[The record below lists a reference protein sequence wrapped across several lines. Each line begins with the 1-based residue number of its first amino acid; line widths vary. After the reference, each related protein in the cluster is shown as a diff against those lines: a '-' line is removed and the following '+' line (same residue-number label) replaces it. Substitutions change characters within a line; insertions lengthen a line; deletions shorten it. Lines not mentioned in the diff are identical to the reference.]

1 MKESPTAGL
10 AMAVDTSGR
19 FGSVALGTADR
30 ILVSRTFSGMLRH
43 SAELF
48 AAIQALL
55 AEIGHIPTD
64 IQEVYLTAGPGSF
77 TGLRIGI
84 TLAKM
89 LHFANRTRIV
99 ALSTLDV
106 LAENTRD
113 FLREEGGSCEQT
125 AAILDAKRGQFFVA
139 VYDWTGKNPKKILPD
154 CLMTAESFLQKYDG
168 QHRPVYIL
176 GEGLVY
182 YKDRFQA
189 KGIRIMDSQFWYP
202 HTHPLF
208 RLGRN
213 QAMLGNYA
221 DPVLLT
227 PNYLRGP
234 DAIEKSQRLASQ
246 TDSVS

>member
-1 MKESPTAGL
+1 MNIDKTNGL

-19 FGSVALGTADR
+19 FGSVALGSGDQV
-30 ILVSRTFSGMLRH
+30 LVSRTFSGMLRH

-48 AAIQALL
+48 SAIQALL
-55 AEIGHIPTD
+55 EEIGRSPGD

-77 TGLRIGI
+77 TGLRIGV

-106 LAENTRD
+106 LAENIRD
-113 FLREEGGSCEQT
+113 FLREEGEMCHHS
-125 AAILDAKRGQFFVA
+125 ASILDAKRGQFFVA
-139 VYDWTGKNPKKILPD
+139 VYDWTGNKQDKILPD
-154 CLMTAESFLQKYDG
+154 SLMTTESFLQKSG
-168 QHRPVYIL
+168 ELNRPIYLL

-189 KGIRIMDSQFWYP
+189 DGIRIINSRYWYP
-202 HTHPLF
+202 HAHHLY
-208 RLGRN
+208 RLGRE
-213 QAMLGNYA
+213 QTKLGQFA
-221 DPVLLT
+221 DPVGLI

-234 DAIEKSQRLASQ
+234 DVIEKAGRISAG
-246 TDSVS
+246 

>member
-1 MKESPTAGL
+1 MTIDTTAGL
-10 AMAVDTSGR
+10 SMAVDTSGR
-19 FGSVALGTADR
+19 FGSVALGSGDR

-55 AEIGHIPTD
+55 EEIGRVAVD

-77 TGLRIGI
+77 TGLRIGV

-89 LHFANRTRIV
+89 LHFSNRTRIV

-113 FLREEGGSCEQT
+113 FLREEGPSCQQS

-139 VYDWTGKNPKKILPD
+139 VYDWTGSTPKKIHPD
-154 CLMTAESFLQKYDG
+154 CLMTPESFLQIFGD
-168 QHRPVYIL
+168 QHPPIYLL

-182 YKDRFQA
+182 YKDRFLVD
-189 KGIRIMDSQFWYP
+189 GIRIMNSRYWYP
-202 HTHPLF
+202 HAHHLY

-213 QAMLGNYA
+213 QALLGQFSE
-221 DPVLLT
+221 PVGLI

-234 DAIEKSQRLASQ
+234 DAIEKAGRTPAG
-246 TDSVS
+246 

>member
-1 MKESPTAGL
+1 MNFDKTAGL

-19 FGSVALGTADR
+19 FGSVALGSGDQ

-55 AEIGHIPTD
+55 EEIGHAPGD

-77 TGLRIGI
+77 TGLRIGV

-89 LHFANRTRIV
+89 LHFANRTRVV

-113 FLREEGGSCEQT
+113 FLREEGEACQHT

-139 VYDWTGKNPKKILPD
+139 VYDWTEKKPDKILPD
-154 CLMTAESFLQKYDG
+154 SLMTAESFLQKYGG
-168 QHRPVYIL
+168 QDLPVYVL

-182 YKDRFQA
+182 YKDRFQSG
-189 KGIRIMDSQFWYP
+189 GIRIMNSRYWYP
-202 HTHPLF
+202 HAHHLY

-213 QAMLGNYA
+213 HALLGKYA
-221 DPVLLT
+221 DPVGLI

-234 DAIEKSQRLASQ
+234 DAIEKAGRIPKG
-246 TDSVS
+246 

>member
-1 MKESPTAGL
+1 MNLDQTAGL

-19 FGSVALGTADR
+19 FGSVALGEGDR

-43 SAELF
+43 RAELF

-55 AEIGHIPTD
+55 AEIGRTPVD

-77 TGLRIGI
+77 TGLRIGV

-89 LHFANRTRIV
+89 LHFANQTRIV

-113 FLREEGGSCEQT
+113 FLREEGEVCQQT
-125 AAILDAKRGQFFVA
+125 AAILDAKRGEFFVA
-139 VYDWTGKNPKKILPD
+139 AYDWTGNKPEKILPD
-154 CLMTAESFLQKYDG
+154 CLMTPETFLQRSNG
-168 QHRPVYIL
+168 QDRPIFLL

-182 YKDRFQA
+182 YKDRFQTG
-189 KGIRIMDSQFWYP
+189 GIRIMNSKHWYP
-202 HTHPLF
+202 HAHHLF
-208 RLGRN
+208 RLGRI
-213 QAMLGNYA
+213 QAVAGRYA
-221 DPVLLT
+221 DPISLI

-234 DAIEKSQRLASQ
+234 DVIEKAGR
-246 TDSVS
+246 TG

>member
-1 MKESPTAGL
+1 MNFDKTADL

-19 FGSVALGTADR
+19 FGSVALGSGDQ

-48 AAIQALL
+48 EAIQALL
-55 AEIGHIPTD
+55 YEIGRVPGD

-77 TGLRIGI
+77 TGLRIGV

-99 ALSTLDV
+99 AVSTLDV

-113 FLREEGGSCEQT
+113 FLREEGQLCQQT

-139 VYDWTGKNPKKILPD
+139 VYDWTGNKPEKILPD
-154 CLMTAESFLQKYDG
+154 SLMTAESFLQKFGG
-168 QHRPVYIL
+168 QPHPIYLL

-182 YKDRFQA
+182 YKDLFHSD
-189 KGIRIMDSQFWYP
+189 GIRITNSKHWYP
-202 HTHPLF
+202 HAHHLY

-213 QAMLGNYA
+213 QAALGQFA
-221 DPVLLT
+221 DPVGLI

-234 DAIEKSQRLASQ
+234 DAVEKASRIPER
-246 TDSVS
+246 

>member
-1 MKESPTAGL
+1 MQSDMTSGL

-19 FGSVALGTADR
+19 FGSVALGTGDQ

-48 AAIQALL
+48 AAIQTLL
-55 AEIGHIPTD
+55 AEVGRVPGD

-77 TGLRIGI
+77 TGLRIGV

-113 FLREEGGSCEQT
+113 FLREEGQVCLQA

-139 VYDWTGKNPKKILPD
+139 LYNWTNNKPDKILSD
-154 CLMTAESFLQKYDG
+154 CLMTAESFIQEYGGRD
-168 QHRPVYIL
+168 QPVYVL

-189 KGIRIMDSQFWYP
+189 GGIRIMNSQYWYP
-202 HTHPLF
+202 HAHHLY

-213 QAMLGNYA
+213 HALSGRFA
-221 DPVLLT
+221 DPVSLI

-234 DAIEKSQRLASQ
+234 DVIEKAARGRGQIG
-246 TDSVS
+246 

>member
-1 MKESPTAGL
+1 MNFDTTAGL

-19 FGSVALGTADR
+19 FGSVALGSGDR

-55 AEIGHIPTD
+55 EEIGRAPGD

-77 TGLRIGI
+77 TGLRIGV

-99 ALSTLDV
+99 AVSTLDV

-113 FLREEGGSCEQT
+113 FLRDEGQMCQQT

-139 VYDWTGKNPKKILPD
+139 VYDWTGKQPEKILPD
-154 CLMTAESFLQKYDG
+154 SLMTAESFLHQYGG
-168 QHRPVYIL
+168 QNRPIYLL

-182 YKDRFQA
+182 YKDRFHSE
-189 KGIRIMDSQFWYP
+189 GIQITNSRYWYP
-202 HTHPLF
+202 HAQHLY

-213 QAMLGNYA
+213 IALSGRFE
-221 DPVLLT
+221 DPVGLT

-234 DAIEKSQRLASQ
+234 DAIEKAGRIPKG
-246 TDSVS
+246 